1 MLLIVLFAFI
11 QGLTEFLPV
20 SSQGHLITFDF
31 VFNLNYLSGISI
43 LEANVLAHAGS
54 LFAILFYYHSTTKNI
69 LFSIKNILRPDI
81 EKHASLLIFLI
92 FSTIP
97 VILAGYFFGKYF
109 DYDNSKMLLIIGF
122 SSIIFGLLLFAIDKF
137 CLLVKNFDNMNLKS
151 SIVIGAFQCLALVPG
166 VSRSGAVLTVMRAA
180 GFNRDFSVFYSNMLS
195 IPVLFGAITYLLSSN
210 SYAFFLDNITN
221 IYAISIFFLSFFFS
235 IIFIHFLVVWVSRSS
250 LLIFVVYRI
259 LFGLVLLGLVN
270 YF

>member
-1 MLLIVLFAFI
+1 
-11 QGLTEFLPV
+11 
-20 SSQGHLITFDF
+20 
-31 VFNLNYLSGISI
+31 
-43 LEANVLAHAGS
+43 
-54 LFAILFYYHSTTKNI
+54 
-69 LFSIKNILRPDI
+69 
-81 EKHASLLIFLI
+81 
-92 FSTIP
+92 
-97 VILAGYFFGKYF
+97 
-109 DYDNSKMLLIIGF
+109 MLLIIGF